1 MCQLSDNCEM
11 AFIVLFSFSLVARY
25 CLSIL
30 ITISMGFKNE
40 VIILSIFSLLC
51 TIFLTIVFF
60 CCTAIQS
67 YSSYYS
73 YSDNNYTY
81 TVQIDLEKEPYEHY
95 QERIKKQDFYYKL
108 VKIILCLSYIF
119 SIGVI
124 EEFFRIDKSFKNEL
138 NYFIF
143 YIMSIIIELFAGFLF
158 KYSDYLKNKNKK

>member
-60 CCTAIQS
+60 VVQLYNPIAVITHIQ
-67 YSSYYS
+67 
-73 YSDNNYTY
+73 T
-81 TVQIDLEKEPYEHY
+81 
-95 QERIKKQDFYYKL
+95 
-108 VKIILCLSYIF
+108 
-119 SIGVI
+119 
-124 EEFFRIDKSFKNEL
+124 
-138 NYFIF
+138 
-143 YIMSIIIELFAGFLF
+143 IIIHILY
-158 KYSDYLKNKNKK
+158 K

>member
-1 MCQLSDNCEM
+1 MCQLSGDAEM
-11 AFIVLFSFSLVARY
+11 TFIVLFSFSIVARY
-25 CLSIL
+25 CLSFL

-51 TIFLTIVFF
+51 IIFLTIAFV
-60 CCTAIQS
+60 CGAAMQS
-67 YSSYYS
+67 YSGYYS
-73 YSDNNYTY
+73 YSDNNFTY
-81 TVQIDLEKEPYEHY
+81 TVKIDLEKEPYEHY
-95 QERIKKQDFYYKL
+95 QKRIKKFDFYYKL

-143 YIMSIIIELFAGFLF
+143 YIMSIIIELFAGFLY